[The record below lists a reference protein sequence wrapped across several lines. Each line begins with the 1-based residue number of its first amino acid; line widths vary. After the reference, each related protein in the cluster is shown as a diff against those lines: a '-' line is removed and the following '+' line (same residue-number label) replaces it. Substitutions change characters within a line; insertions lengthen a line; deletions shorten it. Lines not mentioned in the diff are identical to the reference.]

1 MNIPEHLLY
10 SAEHLWVAAAKDGNW
25 YVGITDHAQDLL
37 GDIVYLEA
45 PAVGSS
51 IKRGTACGLVE
62 SVKTGS
68 DLHAPADG
76 VVRAVNAAITSAPEK
91 INDAPYDSW
100 IFQMR
105 PDEPEQRDG
114 LLDAVKYREFLG

>member
-10 SAEHLWVAAAKDGNW
+10 TTEHLWIAPAEDGSW

-45 PAVGSS
+45 PAVEST
-51 IKRGTACGLVE
+51 IKEGTACGLVE

-76 VVRAVNAAITSAPEK
+76 VVIAVNEAVTGTPEK
-91 INDAPYDSW
+91 INEAPYDSW
-100 IFQMR
+100 IFQLR
-105 PDEPEQRDG
+105 PTTEAQREN